1 MKPIRQVFS
10 VILAIC
16 AVMSFIV
23 ASPGDSFADDYA
35 TLPDG
40 SKVDLSHKCPVCG
53 MPVGGDLG
61 GAVTR
66 AYRDGRLVGFAGL
79 AAAVFKDGQVVGFE
93 GARCLFIYNTI
104 PKRFGIDVDQIVRRF
119 VTDSETGKLIDAN
132 NAYLVLG
139 SEVRGPMGYDLI
151 PFSTKEEA
159 EAFSKEYAGK
169 RVVQLGTV
177 VPKEVDRKR
186 AE

>member
-1 MKPIRQVFS
+1 MKPIGQA
-10 VILAIC
+10 LAVMGVIC
-16 AVMSFIV
+16 AMTFFIA
-23 ASPGDSFADDYA
+23 ASPGISLADDYA

-40 SKVDLSHKCPVCG
+40 SKVNLSQRCPVCG
-53 MPVGGDLG
+53 MPVGGELG

-66 AYRDGRLVGFAGL
+66 AYRDSHLVGFAGL
-79 AAAVFKDGQVVGFE
+79 AAAVFDDGHVVGFE

-104 PKRFGIDVDQIVRRF
+104 PKRFGIDVDRIVHRY
-119 VTDSETGKLIDAN
+119 VTDFKTGQLIDAN

-151 PFSTKEEA
+151 PFSVKEDA
-159 EAFSKEYAGK
+159 DAFSHEYAGK

-177 VPKEVDRKR
+177 VPKDVDRKR
-186 AE
+186 EE

>member
-1 MKPIRQVFS
+1 MKPIHLTFLLV
-10 VILAIC
+10 VLIC
-16 AVMSFIV
+16 TVTSFIA
-23 ASPGDSFADDYA
+23 ASPRDSFADNYA

-40 SKVDLSHKCPVCG
+40 SKVDLSLNCPVCG
-53 MPVGGDLG
+53 MPVGGELG

-66 AYRDGRLVGFAGL
+66 AYRNGHLVGFAGL
-79 AAAVFKDGQVVGFE
+79 AAAVFRDGHVVGFE

-119 VTDSETGKLIDAN
+119 VTDFDSGHLIDAN

-151 PFSTKEEA
+151 PFSAKEA
-159 EAFSKEYAGK
+159 ADAFSKAYAGK

-177 VPKEVDRKR
+177 VPKDVDRNR
-186 AE
+186 EE